1 MNAERTN
8 DQVKLI
14 TVTGNKL
21 REMMPWISAG
31 KIVDTSKN

>member
-1 MNAERTN
+1 MNAERNN
-8 DQVKLI
+8 DKTKLI

-31 KIVDTSKN
+31 KIVDQETN

>member
-1 MNAERTN
+1 MNAERSN
-8 DQVKLI
+8 DKTKLI

-31 KIVDTSKN
+31 KIVDLDKN